1 MLKKFIERMRINR
14 NFSEIT
20 VKNYTRTLSTF
31 NEFLNKATFG
41 NISIDTPE
49 KIQLYHI
56 NNFILIERTKGQT
69 VATTNNKLAGIK
81 MFIRYCIVAGLEVIN
96 PQSIIFARENE
107 IKIEALTKAEATK
120 LMEYFKQVP
129 CETEREELIKIRNL
143 LICSFFLYTGLR
155 VSELSHLQ
163 IEEVKDDFQIIG
175 KGWKR
180 RYVHLSTETKAIFD
194 LYITMRKD
202 QEKRLFISHSN
213 NCNGRLSNVSIERII
228 KRGGEQAGIIGKVF
242 PHKLR
247 HTFATELM
255 KNDVDLIKVQRLLG
269 HKNIQTTERYITVY
283 NKDLKDAVWLIN
295 FW

>member
-1 MLKKFIERMRINR
+1 MINKFIDRMRINR

-20 VKNYTRTLSTF
+20 VKNYTRTLSAF
-31 NEFLNKATFG
+31 NDFLNETTFW
-41 NISIDTPE
+41 NITIDTPE
-49 KIQLYHI
+49 KIKLYHI
-56 NNFILIERTKGQT
+56 NNFILIERAKWQT
-69 VATTNNKLAGIK
+69 VVTTNNKLAWIK

-107 IKIEALTKAEATK
+107 IKIEALTKTEATK

-129 CETEREELIKIRNL
+129 CETEKEELIKIRNL

-175 KGWKR
+175 KWWKR
-180 RYVHLSTETKAIFD
+180 RYVHLSTETKSIFD
-194 LYITMRKD
+194 LYIMMRKD
-202 QEKRLFISHSN
+202 KEKRLFISHSN
-213 NCNGRLSNVSIERII
+213 NSNGRLSNVSIERII
-228 KRGGEQAGIIGKVF
+228 KKWWKEAWIEWKVF

-255 KNDVDLIKVQRLLG
+255 RNDVDLIKVQKLLW
-269 HKNIQTTERYITVY
+269 HKNLQTTERYITVY
-283 NKDLKDAVWLIN
+283 NQDLKDAVCSIS